1 MQKLLSSLALA
12 ITLLAGCASFEATR
26 TQKFVDETGKFVL
39 VDYGTEQEPRTSQ
52 FTLGNGVV
60 LPFKSK
66 LKVRVE
72 LPDGT
77 RFTAYQ
83 RMSAAGNLY
92 MTDDEQWE
100 YFEQGTGCLVANK
113 AADGKGF
120 LIRYQGT
127 LCASVR
133 NPLNEKKTP
142 IRSNSSTPKDFGRES
157 SGPRTVEDGEK
168 D

>member
-1 MQKLLSSLALA
+1 MQKLFKCLAPALA
-12 ITLLAGCASFEATR
+12 FALLAGCASFEATR
-26 TQKFVDETGKFVL
+26 TQKFVDEAGRFVL
-39 VDYGTEQEPRTSQ
+39 VDYGAEKEPRTSQ
-52 FTLGNGVV
+52 FTLGNGVA

-92 MTDDEQWE
+92 LTDDGQWE
-100 YFEQGTGCLVANK
+100 YFEQGTGCIVAAK
-113 AADGKGF
+113 AQDGRGF
-120 LIRYQGT
+120 LVRYQGT

-133 NPLNEKKTP
+133 NPLNEK
-142 IRSNSSTPKDFGRES
+142 RAAANYESSTPKGAGRDS
-157 SGPRTVEDGEK
+157 TGPRTVE
-168 D
+168 